1 MIHPIV
7 SEKKVFRLYILVWG
21 LFTILH
27 VAINWWIYSLELKA
41 VLADGLVFNVLMF
54 FIGLSIWYP
63 VLYIDKGK
71 GQWNT
76 FMQFFI
82 AGIVI
87 VFVWFILGKSL
98 LQFVLDKDEVNVLF
112 NNRANIVRG
121 IVGAFQYML
130 FVLIYYMFKFF
141 NELDEKNRSQE
152 KLNRLL
158 RETELK
164 ALKSQMN
171 PHFLFNSL
179 NSISALT
186 IINTDDA
193 REMINKLSEFLRYS
207 LKKNEQVLLPL
218 SAELENVERYLQ
230 IEKVRFQERLITT
243 SDVPSSCLNMLL
255 PVMILQPLYEN
266 AIKYGVYESIEP
278 VEVRTFC
285 RCLEGDLEISVVN
298 NYDEGALKSKK
309 GEGVGLLNVKD
320 RLQLIYGR
328 TDLLTINKENGYFEV
343 ALRIPQNTHLSKE

>member
-7 SEKKVFRLYILVWG
+7 SQSRIFKFYTIVWV
-21 LFTILH
+21 LI
-27 VAINWWIYSLELKA
+27 A
-41 VLADGLVFNVLMF
+41 VLHSLVDYLIYDLNLKLIIADGLVFNSLMF

-63 VLYIDKGK
+63 VLYIDKNK

-87 VFVWFILGKSL
+87 VGVWLLMGKL
-98 LQFVLDKDEVNVLF
+98 ILQFTF
-112 NNRANIVRG
+112 NEEELNTIFNQRTYIIRIV
-121 IVGAFQYML
+121 VGAFQYLL
-130 FVLIYYMFKFF
+130 FVLIYYMFKFYE
-141 NELDEKNRSQE
+141 ELDEKNRSQE

-158 RETELK
+158 RESELK
-164 ALKSQMN
+164 ALKSQLN

-186 IINTDDA
+186 ISNSDDA

-207 LKKNEQVLLPL
+207 LKKNEEKVLPL
-218 SAELENVERYLQ
+218 KEELKNVERYLE
-230 IEKVRFQERLITT
+230 IEKVRFGDRLTST
-243 SDVPSSCLNMLL
+243 SDVPSTCYDMVL

-266 AIKYGVYESIEP
+266 AVKYGVYESVEP
-278 VEVRTFC
+278 VEIRTFC

-298 NYDEGALKSKK
+298 NFDEEALRTKK
-309 GEGVGLLNVKD
+309 GEGVGLDNVRD
-320 RLQLIYGR
+320 RLRLVYGR
-328 TDLLTINKENGYFEV
+328 TDLLTVNKENGYFEV
-343 ALRIPQNTHLSKE
+343 SLRIPQKKSK

>member
-7 SEKKVFRLYILVWG
+7 SEKKVFRLYMFVWG

-27 VAINWWIYSLELKA
+27 VAINWWIYHLELRA
-41 VLADGLVFNVLMF
+41 VVADGLVFNVLMF

-63 VLYIDKGK
+63 VLYIDKGI

-82 AGIVI
+82 AGIVV
-87 VFVWFILGKSL
+87 VFVWFILGKSM
-98 LQFVLDKDEVNVLF
+98 LQYVLNKDELQVLF
-112 NNRANIVRG
+112 NNRANIVRA
-121 IVGAFQYML
+121 IVGSFQYML

-141 NELDEKNRSQE
+141 NELDEKSRSQE

-207 LKKNEQVLLPL
+207 LKKNESVLLPL
-218 SAELENVERYLQ
+218 NDELENVERYLQ
-230 IEKVRFQERLITT
+230 IEKVRFQEKLITT

-298 NYDEGALKSKK
+298 NFDEDALKSKK

-343 ALRIPQNTHLSKE
+343 ALRIPQNVNLSKG